1 MCALTYRCRAEELPQ
16 TPPDSD
22 SGSGSGL
29 ETSAK
34 VSVLRVVQGFGPV
47 AAHTLPPLHDTA
59 LDRSHP
65 PCPLHPTPAA
75 TPQPATADKR
85 QARCQVEFMV
95 SHWEVITTQ
104 STHYLAIRRCERASP
119 FDVIKP
125 PSSSVLSPLLSIVRS
140 ALLIQRLAKRRK
152 NLDLNEVHHRGH
164 LFTLDPFADWHA
176 GIHCAVPRSVL
187 AGSSPTHRK
196 LALHEVGE
204 LLCGAAKAMETMHQ
218 FIRLSESSSKLP
230 QFDWRPHRAESK
242 LSKGKQYAKR
252 YRT

>member
-1 MCALTYRCRAEELPQ
+1 MVISIRIRRSRRWIRPRACGCAGRGVCALSYRCRAEELPQ
-16 TPPDSD
+16 TPPDSG
-22 SGSGSGL
+22 SGSGSGS

-104 STHYLAIRRCERASP
+104 STHYLAIRRCERA
-119 FDVIKP
+119 
-125 PSSSVLSPLLSIVRS
+125 
-140 ALLIQRLAKRRK
+140 
-152 NLDLNEVHHRGH
+152 
-164 LFTLDPFADWHA
+164 
-176 GIHCAVPRSVL
+176 
-187 AGSSPTHRK
+187 
-196 LALHEVGE
+196 
-204 LLCGAAKAMETMHQ
+204 
-218 FIRLSESSSKLP
+218 
-230 QFDWRPHRAESK
+230 
-242 LSKGKQYAKR
+242 
-252 YRT
+252 YRHSM